1 MFDGNGGIRE
11 ADAFEFAGDESGHR
25 GIGAV
30 ESEFDAG
37 RAAVDRKDSATGTAR
52 CPLRIRIRRVPGL
65 SFFKR
70 FPHRADS

>member
-25 GIGAV
+25 GIGVV

-37 RAAVDRKDSATGTAR
+37 RAAIDREDSATVTGR
-52 CPLRIRIRRVPGL
+52 RPLRR
-65 SFFKR
+65 
-70 FPHRADS
+70 